1 MKGKVREERQGKIER
16 IEERRRTGAHRRCRN
31 CPGKPAE
38 TSGFVEK
45 FRRPGGTTC
54 RGNKGERGGGMGL
67 HIGVGAGKK
76 RQGN

>member
-16 IEERRRTGAHRRCRN
+16 IEKRRRTGAYRRCRK

-45 FRRPGGTTC
+45 FRRPGGTIC
-54 RGNKGERGGGMGL
+54 RGNKGGKGRGPR
-67 HIGVGAGKK
+67 AFY
-76 RQGN
+76 R